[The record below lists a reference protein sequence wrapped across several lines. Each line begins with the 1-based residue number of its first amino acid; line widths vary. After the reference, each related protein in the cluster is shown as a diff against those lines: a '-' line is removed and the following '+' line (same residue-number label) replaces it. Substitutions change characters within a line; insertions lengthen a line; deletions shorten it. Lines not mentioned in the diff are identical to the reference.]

1 MSPIHRKVP
10 VAFSSGAQWALVWG
24 KVGAHPPQ
32 SEQRKSAFLKRGRRL
47 EMKRYREAVA
57 NSRGRALLAV
67 LEAAAEVLLHRRSA
81 LRAGPWGLRSE
92 GRLRDRSCRSTQRHN
107 PTEHHDTEA
116 N

>member
-1 MSPIHRKVP
+1 
-10 VAFSSGAQWALVWG
+10 
-24 KVGAHPPQ
+24 
-32 SEQRKSAFLKRGRRL
+32 
-47 EMKRYREAVA
+47 MKRYREAVA